1 MLRGPGQA
9 TWLRTLESER
19 DNLSLAMDWAFRY
32 DPDAAVRFASAL
44 AYFWLIGR
52 RRSAVRQRIAA
63 AVDKA
68 RDASPVNRGR
78 MLTWAAMLGCVEG
91 RTGEA
96 AAQARE
102 AHELSQAAGDQWG
115 LALCEAVLGLAVG
128 LRGEVLEAGELLESS
143 RAGFGTAGDDWGM
156 AIATMLYGFVTSFTA
171 QHERGTALARE
182 SLDGFRA
189 AGDPWGQTMS
199 LELLGVLARRRGA
212 FAAAVSAFEEALGVV
227 RDLGLRDEVPFLLA
241 DLGDLHVQLGDFE
254 TAAVLHKEAL
264 DLAQGAGAA
273 DAAALARGGLALAAR
288 RQGDYGRARELYI
301 EVLSFYRETAR
312 TPMLASTLASLGYV
326 EELRGDL
333 DAAEACHRESLR
345 LAKDQPDGAPVA
357 TALEGLACVAA
368 ARRQPRRAAL
378 LLGAAE
384 SVREGAGTPLP
395 AQGRADVERAT
406 ETAVGALGAQDFAG
420 LLEQGRRMS
429 VGAAV
434 DAPAALFQPHRRYDE
449 RLTRRRT
456 IRATGL
462 GSLCEPTRS
471 GTAARGH
478 PRRS

>member
-1 MLRGPGQA
+1 
-9 TWLRTLESER
+9 
-19 DNLSLAMDWAFRY
+19 
-32 DPDAAVRFASAL
+32 
-44 AYFWLIGR
+44 
-52 RRSAVRQRIAA
+52 
-63 AVDKA
+63 
-68 RDASPVNRGR
+68 
-78 MLTWAAMLGCVEG
+78 
-91 RTGEA
+91 
-96 AAQARE
+96 
-102 AHELSQAAGDQWG
+102 
-115 LALCEAVLGLAVG
+115 
-128 LRGEVLEAGELLESS
+128 
-143 RAGFGTAGDDWGM
+143 M
-156 AIATMLYGFVTSFTA
+156 AIATMLHGFVTSFTA
-171 QHERGTALARE
+171 QHEYGTALARE
-182 SLDGFRA
+182 SLAGFRA
-189 AGDPWGQTMS
+189 AGDPWGQTMA

-212 FAAAVSAFEEALGVV
+212 FEDAVSAFEEALGIV

-241 DLGDLHVQLGDFE
+241 DLGDLRVQLGDFG

-264 DLAQGAGAA
+264 DLAQDTGAR
-273 DAAALARGGLALAAR
+273 DAAALARGGMALAAR
-288 RQGDYGRARELYI
+288 RQGDYGRARKLYL
-301 EVLSFYRETAR
+301 EALSFYRETAP
-312 TPMLASTLASLGYV
+312 TPMLPISLASLGYV
-326 EELRGDL
+326 EELSGDL